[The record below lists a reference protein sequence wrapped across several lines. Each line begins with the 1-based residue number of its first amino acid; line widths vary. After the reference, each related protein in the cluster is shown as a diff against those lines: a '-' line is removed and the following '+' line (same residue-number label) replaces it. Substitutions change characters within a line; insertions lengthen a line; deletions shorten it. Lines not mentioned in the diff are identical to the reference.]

1 MCLAGTHPNGW
12 NNLAGQPSRRQETSE
27 ALICPCCQDQVFS
40 MGRNLTLLR
49 LFLGS
54 IQVPLV
60 APGIDTANSPQA
72 FTQINYSNLEV
83 YHVNQ

>member
-1 MCLAGTHPNGW
+1 
-12 NNLAGQPSRRQETSE
+12 
-27 ALICPCCQDQVFS
+27 